1 MLPHTLPLC
10 YVGGMHGGH
19 YTALSRVEEVAAQDL
34 ASLRAYA
41 QTHALAPSSSSSSAG
56 GSSGGGGGGA
66 GEGGGVGAAPLTLQE
81 FISTHF
87 SGGPGTCLLPY
98 GISG

>member
-1 MLPHTLPLC
+1 MERVPRCVVAYLSAYSPSA
-10 YVGGMHGGH
+10 GGMHGGH

-41 QTHALAPSSSSSSAG
+41 QSHPLAPSTSSAG
-56 GSSGGGGGGA
+56 SSEGSGGGSVGGA
-66 GEGGGVGAAPLTLQE
+66 LPLSLQE

-87 SGGPGTCLLPY
+87 TSG
-98 GISG
+98 SGAAA